1 MILNNVRCKVRNCI
15 FLPFICKETHLT
27 TENLM
32 EPLTFLYRAD
42 FQGTSMEPKRS
53 LLQIG
58 LQVAILNIIS
68 RVDDVNTKD
77 RS

>member
-1 MILNNVRCKVRNCI
+1 MILNNVRRKVRNCI

-32 EPLTFLYRAD
+32 EPLTYRAD

-58 LQVAILNIIS
+58 LQVAILNTIPS
-68 RVDDVNTKD
+68 VDDVNTKD
-77 RS
+77 MS